1 MVRSPSADLS
11 VVSANATVSPKVLMP
26 VKGPP
31 VIRGTASPGRAPV
44 FDRSARAAELPRA
57 PLPRTGAHLRRETAP
72 RVVKLAAETES
83 LDQRAV
89 ALHVLLLQVAQ
100 QPTTAADELEQS
112 TLGVEVVL
120 VDLHVFGQVTDAPAE
135 QRDLDLGRAGV
146 AVGGGVVVDDLLFDG
161 VVEGHAEFSWCHPA
175 RGLYRGSRT
184 GAKLRP
190 GHKGRRICPVK
201 TTGPRAAPWSAGRPR
216 PSVRP
221 AAPRR
226 RNGPCRAAGA

>member
-135 QRDLDLGRAGV
+135 QRDLDLGRPRV
-146 AVGGGVVVDDLLFDG
+146 AVAGGVVVDDLLLDG
-161 VVEGHAEFSWCHPA
+161 VVERHAVFSWCHPA
-175 RGLYRGSRT
+175 PGLYRLSMCGERGLAT
-184 GAKLRP
+184 
-190 GHKGRRICPVK
+190 
-201 TTGPRAAPWSAGRPR
+201 RADV
-216 PSVRP
+216 SVRSRLQDREQLPGP
-221 AAPRR
+221 ADVLGHLR
-226 RNGPCRAAGA
+226 

>member
-31 VIRGTASPGRAPV
+31 VIWGTASPERAPV

-72 RVVKLAAETES
+72 GVVKLAAETES

-146 AVGGGVVVDDLLFDG
+146 AVGGGVVVDDLLLDG
-161 VVEGHAEFSWCHPA
+161 VVERHAEISWCHPA
-175 RGLYRGSRT
+175 RGLYRLSNE
-184 GAKLRP
+184 GARP
-190 GHKGRRICPVK
+190 GHEGRRMCPAK
-201 TTGPRAAPWSAGRPR
+201 TTGPRAAHGSGGRPR
-216 PSVRP
+216 PS
-221 AAPRR
+221 APRGALRR
-226 RNGPCRAAGA
+226 RNGPSLASGG